1 MKGEDE
7 FASCFLERI
16 TGSGSDSEVADPI
29 TLVILR
35 QVKCLQEYCATNWGD
50 QGQRDF
56 VRNTTYLLK
65 NGQRKRA

>member
-1 MKGEDE
+1 VKGEDE

-16 TGSGSDSEVADPI
+16 TGSGSEVADPI

-65 NGQRKRA
+65 KKKRKRG